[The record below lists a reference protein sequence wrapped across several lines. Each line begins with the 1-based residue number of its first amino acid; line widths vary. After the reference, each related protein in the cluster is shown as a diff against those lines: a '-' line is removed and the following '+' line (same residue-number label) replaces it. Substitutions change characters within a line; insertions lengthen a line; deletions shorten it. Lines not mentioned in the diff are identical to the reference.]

1 MVYKGNLEGG
11 SHLKRTFEPE
21 EIGNPAPG
29 WYWSYTSMALLVLAF
44 FVVLVSM
51 TAMKKGE
58 QLNEVKRKFEEV
70 KEAIKEEKKVE
81 GKPKIE
87 EEITTRIDYAKGLI
101 VSLKEKIL
109 FETGK
114 ADLSLEA
121 KGVLDKLHPIFLK
134 IPNQIVVEGHT
145 DNVPIRTVQFP
156 SNWELSTARATQ
168 VIRYLIE
175 EKNFPKER
183 IAATGY
189 GEYHP
194 VAGND
199 TLEGRAENRRVDF
212 VIAPLAERQKT
223 APDKLLLIGTKELE

>member
-1 MVYKGNLEGG
+1 MV
-11 SHLKRTFEPE
+11 
-21 EIGNPAPG
+21 
-29 WYWSYTSMALLVLAF
+29 LLLLAF
-44 FVVLVSM
+44 FVVLVSK

-58 QLNEVKRKFEEV
+58 QLNEVKKKVEQI
-70 KEAIKEEKKVE
+70 KETITKEEKKTE
-81 GKPKIE
+81 TREAEITPLSEKEKEIRASE
-87 EEITTRIDYAKGLI
+87 TKELITTRIDSEKGLI

-114 ADLSLEA
+114 SDLSPEA
-121 KGVLDKLHPIFLK
+121 KAVLDKLHPLFLE
-134 IPNQIVVEGHT
+134 IPNQIIVEGHT
-145 DNVPIRTVQFP
+145 DNVPIQTVQFP

-175 EKNFPKER
+175 EKNFPQVR

-194 VAGND
+194 LVSNE

-212 VIAPLAERQKT
+212 VIRPLK
-223 APDKLLLIGTKELE
+223 

>member
-1 MVYKGNLEGG
+1 MTEAKEVKKATAGETKGVEGEPRLEGG
-11 SHLKRTFEPE
+11 
-21 EIGNPAPG
+21 
-29 WYWSYTSMALLVLAF
+29 
-44 FVVLVSM
+44 
-51 TAMKKGE
+51 
-58 QLNEVKRKFEEV
+58 
-70 KEAIKEEKKVE
+70 
-81 GKPKIE
+81 
-87 EEITTRIDYAKGLI
+87 ITTRVDREKGLV
-101 VSLKEKIL
+101 VSLAEKIL

-114 ADLSLEA
+114 ADLSPEA
-121 KGVLDKLHPIFLK
+121 KTVLDKLHPIFLK

-145 DNVPIRTVQFP
+145 DNVPITTSQFP